1 MKDNEKIKIIQ
12 TVFRD
17 VLSNKNI
24 VISRNSTPEDIEG
37 WDSLVNINIVVALEE
52 HFNIK
57 FSLDEITNI
66 NSVEDIVKMI
76 ESHLSNITLLLS
88 ALTEFSK
95 HTRNG

>member
-12 TVFRD
+12 AVFRD

-24 VISRNSTPEDIEG
+24 IISRNSTPEDIEG

-52 HFNIK
+52 HFKIK

-66 NSVEDIVKMI
+66 NSVEDIIKMI
-76 ESHLSNITLLLS
+76 ESHL
-88 ALTEFSK
+88 
-95 HTRNG
+95 

>member
-12 TVFRD
+12 AVFRD

-66 NSVEDIVKMI
+66 NSVEEKVKMI
-76 ESHLSNITLLLS
+76 ESHL
-88 ALTEFSK
+88 
-95 HTRNG
+95 

>member
-12 TVFRD
+12 AVFRD

-76 ESHLSNITLLLS
+76 ESHL
-88 ALTEFSK
+88 
-95 HTRNG
+95 

>member
-1 MKDNEKIKIIQ
+1 MIKIMRQRLNLKDNDKIKIIQ
-12 TVFRD
+12 AVFRD

-24 VISRNSTPEDIEG
+24 KISRKSTPEDVEG

-76 ESHLSNITLLLS
+76 ESHL
-88 ALTEFSK
+88 
-95 HTRNG
+95 

>member
-12 TVFRD
+12 AVFRD

-24 VISRNSTPEDIEG
+24 IISRNSTPEDIEG

-76 ESHLSNITLLLS
+76 ESHL
-88 ALTEFSK
+88 
-95 HTRNG
+95 

>member
-1 MKDNEKIKIIQ
+1 MKDNDKIKIIQ
-12 TVFRD
+12 AVFRD

-24 VISRNSTPEDIEG
+24 KISRKSTPEDVEG

-76 ESHLSNITLLLS
+76 ESHL
-88 ALTEFSK
+88 
-95 HTRNG
+95 

>member
-1 MKDNEKIKIIQ
+1 MKDNEKIDVIQ
-12 TVFRD
+12 SIFRD

-24 VISRNSTPEDIEG
+24 IISRNSTPEDIEG

-52 HFNIK
+52 HFKIK

-76 ESHLSNITLLLS
+76 ESHL
-88 ALTEFSK
+88 
-95 HTRNG
+95 

>member
-1 MKDNEKIKIIQ
+1 MKDNEKIDVIQ
-12 TVFRD
+12 SIFRD

-24 VISRNSTPEDIEG
+24 IISRNSTPEDIEG

-76 ESHLSNITLLLS
+76 ESHL
-88 ALTEFSK
+88 
-95 HTRNG
+95 